1 MRLKHT
7 ATVIMLAF
15 ALVAAASAG
24 SPAAAQYA
32 QYYGPGPGPTY
43 QPPRPRLFGFRHRV
57 HAYVGGQLSG
67 VAVLAQSTDYADG
80 YLGSGGGAGLFGGVR
95 LGPFLAI
102 EGNWNVTYH
111 DNREIRGDTLFIDLD
126 ALYMMTFSVDGKL
139 HLPTYG
145 PVEPYAQAGIGFGY
159 LGATYGSNYDGNSV
173 LASGPMFNLGVGLDG
188 WLSPWL
194 TVGGRV
200 LYRGLAFG
208 DVSTRDG
215 SGHSNYVSGLS
226 FDVNLAL
233 HL

>member
-1 MRLKHT
+1 MRICKT
-7 ATVIMLAF
+7 ASVIVLAVAMV
-15 ALVAAASAG
+15 ALSSAG

-32 QYYGPGPGPTY
+32 QYYGPGPAPTY
-43 QPPRPRLFGFRHRV
+43 QPQRPRRLAFRHRV
-57 HAYVGGQLSG
+57 HAYLGGQLSG
-67 VAVLAQSTDYADG
+67 VAVLAQTTDYTDG

-95 LGPFLAI
+95 LGPFFSV
-102 EGNWNVTYH
+102 EGNWNTSFH
-111 DNREIRGDTLFIDLD
+111 DHRSVQGDTLFIDLD

-145 PVEPYAQAGIGFGY
+145 PIEPYAQAGVGFGY
-159 LGATYGSNYDGNSV
+159 LGATYGSNTQGNSV
-173 LASGPMFNLGVGLDG
+173 FASGPIFNLGAGLDG

-194 TVGGRV
+194 TLGGRV

-208 DVSTRDG
+208 DVNTRTG

-233 HL
+233 HF